1 MWDERS
7 CSGPLWK
14 IQSATVCPWATTIH
28 SPLTCRIHTFELG
41 LRTSRFMPLWCQVE
55 VYNCIISIVF
65 RCQWCSLGTGPWYC
79 YSSMSFQSE
88 DLWTKEISYLPQPP
102 QPPTN
107 IQWWPR
113 HKIRAFQH
121 SYSRRGRT
129 EDRQQL
135 LVHSNSEILWD
146 ACCHFLDYFYIYIS
160 R

>member
-1 MWDERS
+1 MRWEILCRTS
-7 CSGPLWK
+7 LK
-14 IQSATVCPWATTIH
+14 NTVCH
-28 SPLTCRIHTFELG
+28 SLPSGHSNPFPSHMQNTLELG
-41 LRTSRFMPLWCQVE
+41 LRTSRFMPLWCQFE

-102 QPPTN
+102 PTPTN

-113 HKIRAFQH
+113 HKIRTFQH
-121 SYSRRGRT
+121 SCSRRGRT
-129 EDRQQL
+129 EDRQQP

-146 ACCHFLDYFYIYIS
+146 ACCHFLDYFCIYIS